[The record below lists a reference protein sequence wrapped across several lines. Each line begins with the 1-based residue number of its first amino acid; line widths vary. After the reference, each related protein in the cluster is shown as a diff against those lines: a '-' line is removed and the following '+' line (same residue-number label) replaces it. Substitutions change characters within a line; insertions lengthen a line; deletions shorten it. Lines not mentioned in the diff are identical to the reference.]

1 MSEEI
6 KNIENLSEN
15 NNPQVEN
22 EPVKNEEAKPK
33 EPTVQELM
41 NELAKVKKAQ
51 EKAASEAAEYK
62 KKYNATLTEKEQA
75 SIEKAEKEAEREQQ
89 FQELM
94 RENKINKL
102 EKSYLAMNYTVDEAS
117 RIAIAEADGDFDAR
131 MRIMVEADARKMK
144 QHEAEWLK
152 SRPRVN
158 MGADGVLTKEQFN
171 AMSIAEKS
179 KLYKENKSEYDRLK
193 N

>member
-6 KNIENLSEN
+6 KNVENLSEN

-131 MRIMVEADARKMK
+131 MRIMAEADARKMK

-158 MGADGVLTKEQFN
+158 MGGDGVLTKEQFN

-179 KLYKENKSEYDRLK
+179 KLYKENKVEYDRLS